1 MAHENNPD
9 YMQLPLFRIVVD
21 GMYYCGELVSNAYTF
36 NDPFSSNSFH
46 TAPGGKTTLEFSE
59 NHEKAKLIEGR
70 NNLASHV
77 KRVIEFVT
85 CASDMPKEIKI
96 ERSPFPIPLTMNID
110 YFLDI
115 ESENTKLKAKIA
127 ELTNGKIDGLEI
139 VMTKQMQKMIDKEL
153 KKRFEELKP
162 ELATRYEELL
172 NMRNMEADQ
181 FNDGFNDARAGK
193 IETDHPHYDLDTDNW
208 RIGYAWGMFE
218 PMKEKLARELI
229 GMTPQPA
236 FPAWIPVSE
245 RLPKESGWYRVGAI
259 NVFYE
264 GYTDEVYFE
273 ANKTKSGWQSSVR
286 DEIYCWLDG
295 VPELPQPPEVQES
308 EATSCEFCGSNKS
321 DIRMNSIVCTGC
333 GRKIGNIA
341 PPEGA

>member
-115 ESENTKLKAKIA
+115 ESENSKLKAKIE
-127 ELTNGKIDGLEI
+127 ELTIMAKIDGLEI

-153 KKRFEELKP
+153 KKRFEELKL

-193 IETDHPHYDLDTDNW
+193 LETDHPHYDLDTDNW
-208 RIGYAWGMFE
+208 RLGYAWGMFE
-218 PMKEKLARELI
+218 PMKEKLAREHLVSDALYLLLVDDPNTKLKADQILI
-229 GMTPQPA
+229 DIYGKCEPSPSDVSVTQDVTTP
-236 FPAWIPVSE
+236 E
-245 RLPKESGWYRVGAI
+245 
-259 NVFYE
+259 
-264 GYTDEVYFE
+264 
-273 ANKTKSGWQSSVR
+273 
-286 DEIYCWLDG
+286 
-295 VPELPQPPEVQES
+295 PPEVQE
-308 EATSCEFCGSNKS
+308 
-321 DIRMNSIVCTGC
+321 
-333 GRKIGNIA
+333 
-341 PPEGA
+341 

>member
-127 ELTNGKIDGLEI
+127 ELTNEN
-139 VMTKQMQKMIDKEL
+139 
-153 KKRFEELKP
+153 P
-162 ELATRYEELL
+162 
-172 NMRNMEADQ
+172 
-181 FNDGFNDARAGK
+181 
-193 IETDHPHYDLDTDNW
+193 
-208 RIGYAWGMFE
+208 
-218 PMKEKLARELI
+218 
-229 GMTPQPA
+229 
-236 FPAWIPVSE
+236 WIPISSG
-245 RLPKESGWYRVGAI
+245 RLPNKFQECIVLDSGGHVHNWIHDDALLLLFAR
-259 NVFYE
+259 
-264 GYTDEVYFE
+264 YTY
-273 ANKTKSGWQSSVR
+273 WM
-286 DEIYCWLDG
+286 
-295 VPELPQPPEVQES
+295 PLPQPPEVQS
-308 EATSCEFCGSNKS
+308 
-321 DIRMNSIVCTGC
+321 
-333 GRKIGNIA
+333 
-341 PPEGA
+341 

>member
-21 GMYYCGELVSNAYTF
+21 GMYYCGELASNTYTF

-115 ESENTKLKAKIA
+115 ESENTKLKAENAKLKAEIEQRADHESYLSQEFANTYYEKNARIA
-127 ELTNGKIDGLEI
+127 EL
-139 VMTKQMQKMIDKEL
+139 
-153 KKRFEELKP
+153 
-162 ELATRYEELL
+162 
-172 NMRNMEADQ
+172 EAE
-181 FNDGFNDARAGK
+181 R
-193 IETDHPHYDLDTDNW
+193 
-208 RIGYAWGMFE
+208 R
-218 PMKEKLARELI
+218 
-229 GMTPQPA
+229 
-236 FPAWIPVSE
+236 WIPVSE
-245 RLPKESGWYRVGAI
+245 RLPKEKQSVLALDRTGTAYHWEYSKCLSNIFVG
-259 NVFYE
+259 Y
-264 GYTDEVYFE
+264 YTH
-273 ANKTKSGWQSSVR
+273 WMP
-286 DEIYCWLDG
+286 I
-295 VPELPQPPEVQES
+295 PEPPEVKE
-308 EATSCEFCGSNKS
+308 
-321 DIRMNSIVCTGC
+321 
-333 GRKIGNIA
+333 
-341 PPEGA
+341 